1 VTAALGAAAG
11 WTLFAGLTLLVGAVI
26 ARWAILPRAGPSDGH
41 RRSMSIDATARFALA
56 ANLLAIA
63 GLAFFFLRQLLEFRD
78 PFAPW
83 TEDAT
88 LLLRTG
94 WGRSWMLAVG
104 GSVLCAGA
112 LLGAALERR
121 AGWFVATPIAMA
133 LGTFPSLTGHAAGV
147 ERLRGLTLAADSL
160 HVWAAGAWI
169 GGLAVV
175 VYLDVAARR
184 TSPGG
189 GDPLPGLVRAFS
201 PVAMASVGVLVLTGS
216 FAAWMHLPAPSALLS
231 TGYGRTLVVKVALV
245 LVVLGLG
252 ARNYRVLT
260 PRLGTTSGD
269 RSLRRSAALE
279 LIFAQAVLV
288 ATAVL
293 VRLSPTEH

>member
-1 VTAALGAAAG
+1 MSAAFSAVAG
-11 WTLFAGLTLLVGAVI
+11 WTLFVGLTLLIGAVV
-26 ARWAILPRAGPSDGH
+26 ARWAILPRAGLSEGRP
-41 RRSMSIDATARFALA
+41 RSTSVQVTTRVALTATVLT
-56 ANLLAIA
+56 II

-83 TEDAT
+83 TEDAA

-94 WGRSWMLAVG
+94 WGRSWMLA
-104 GSVLCAGA
+104 SAAAFLCAGA
-112 LLGAALERR
+112 LLGAALGRR
-121 AGWFVATPIAMA
+121 AGWVVATPTAMA
-133 LGTFPSLTGHAAGV
+133 LGVFPSLTGHAAGV
-147 ERLRGLTLAADSL
+147 DRLRGLTLAADTF

-175 VYLDVAARR
+175 VYLDLAARR
-184 TSPGG
+184 TLPGG

-201 PVAMASVGVLVLTGS
+201 PVAVVSVGTLVLTGS
-216 FAAWMHLPAPSALLS
+216 FAAWTHLPAPSALVS

-245 LVVLGLG
+245 LIAFGLG

-260 PRLGTTSGD
+260 PRLGTASGN
-269 RSLRRSAALE
+269 RSLRRSATIE
-279 LIFAQAVLV
+279 LVVAQAVLV

-293 VRLSPTEH
+293 VRLSPTAH